1 MSGSVHFKFKSAL
14 NYDTVS
20 FDGVFISVS
29 ELKKSIADK
38 KHLPKGSE
46 AELVVCDAQTNEE
59 YSDDGFLLPKNTSVI
74 VRRVPG
80 LKPKGPL
87 QAASACVRSTARISP
102 ACATRVLRPKP
113 LAADSLISPPAASA
127 PGTRLPPPSSRT
139 RTRAGMTMT
148 LGGSSSPARR
158 RWTRRRSLAT

>member
-46 AELVVCDAQTNEE
+46 AELVVCDAQTNE
-59 YSDDGFLLPKNTSVI
+59 G
-74 VRRVPG
+74 
-80 LKPKGPL
+80 
-87 QAASACVRSTARISP
+87 
-102 ACATRVLRPKP
+102 
-113 LAADSLISPPAASA
+113 
-127 PGTRLPPPSSRT
+127 
-139 RTRAGMTMT
+139 
-148 LGGSSSPARR
+148 ARR
-158 RWTRRRSLAT
+158 RAPATRLSPLPRPPTSQRFRHQSTDNDSRLVPSASRVLG